1 MSKNTKGI
9 EAKLFENMNDKNI
22 QLALKWLRKTKG
34 YYLFLLPL
42 FLYNAAGTF

>member
-22 QLALKWLRKTKG
+22 QLTLKWLRKTKG
-34 YYLFLLPL
+34 YYLCY
-42 FLYNAAGTF
+42 LYFFIM

>member
-22 QLALKWLRKTKG
+22 QLALKWIEKPKAIT
-34 YYLFLLPL
+34 YFCYLYF
-42 FLYNAAGTF
+42 FIM